1 MGARIKLIMK
11 ITHIVPGL
19 DPGASV
25 SLKSEHAR
33 ALESI
38 SAAAEYS
45 SRGDLELR
53 VIEVCD
59 HSWNPF
65 ITPGVEVFRDK
76 INYISINKK
85 WGIRPKLR
93 SFFPDS
99 VISNTDYIV
108 FTNSDICV
116 TNQFYEKI
124 HEIISNGTFAG
135 SIHRRTVLGVDP
147 SDSGSLEKAI
157 KSENWYLHP
166 GSDCFFFPAK
176 TAGAL
181 RVSEVVM
188 GIPPVGRLTLLTLS
202 SSNVSFKK
210 FASLGITF
218 HFGDDRVWQ
227 RSKRL
232 KKLRARNFRYMYFAF
247 PRLISMVGVKGFIRG
262 IRTVGFPNPLAWTS
276 LAVGRLRARFSK
288 GP

>member
-1 MGARIKLIMK
+1 MK

-25 SLKSEHAR
+25 PLKSEHAR

-38 SAAAEYS
+38 SKAAKYS

-65 ITPGVEVFRDK
+65 KTPGIEVFRDK
-76 INYISINKK
+76 IDYISINKK

-99 VISNTDYIV
+99 LTSNTDYIV

-116 TNQFYEKI
+116 TNQFYETI
-124 HEIISNGTFAG
+124 HEIISKGTFAG
-135 SIHRRTVLGVDP
+135 SIHRRTVLGVNP

-176 TAGAL
+176 TSEAL
-181 RVSEVVM
+181 RVSEAVM
-188 GIPPVGRLTLLTLS
+188 GIPPVGLLTLLALS
-202 SSNVSFKK
+202 SSNISFKK

-247 PRLISMVGVKGFIRG
+247 PRLISIVGVKEFMRG
-262 IRTVGFPNPLAWTS
+262 IRTVVFPNLLAWTS
-276 LAVGRLRARFSK
+276 LAVDGARARFSK
-288 GP
+288 GS